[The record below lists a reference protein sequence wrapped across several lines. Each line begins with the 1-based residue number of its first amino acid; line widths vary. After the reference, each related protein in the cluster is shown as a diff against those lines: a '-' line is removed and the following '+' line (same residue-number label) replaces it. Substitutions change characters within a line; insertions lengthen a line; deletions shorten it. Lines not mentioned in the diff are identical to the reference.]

1 MPEPHQQIG
10 DYEIVREL
18 GHGGM
23 GQVYLVRNL
32 ISDRIEAMKVLLPD
46 LAQQGDLA
54 NRFMREI
61 KVLASLDH
69 PNIAQL
75 RTAFT
80 AENQLVMIMEY
91 VEGDTLAERLHA
103 GPFAPPDALNYTA
116 QVLSALSYAH
126 GKGVIHRDI
135 KPANMMLTPKG
146 VVKLM
151 DFGIARSTQDLGMTV
166 TGTTLGSLDYM
177 SPEQVKSEPTDARSD
192 LYSLGVS
199 LYEMVTG
206 HHMFSATSSYSVME
220 AHVKE
225 IPRPPIEVVPTL
237 PKALSDIIMMA
248 VAKDPGHRF
257 QTADAMR
264 NALSQVGGATAAAAA
279 VAAPQA
285 VVAPVPQP
293 TPQPMPMPMTP
304 PPATPAP
311 STFPPQEQPGCAV
324 LEPRP
329 TEKRGG
335 RHVGWIVVAA
345 IVVLVALFG
354 GTQVYR
360 SHKPAPAMES
370 AAAPSAGT
378 AATAPATTPTTQPAQ
393 PVPTPE
399 AQPAPAPMATPTPAP
414 PAPGRHGQQGTQ
426 QANMAPPPP
435 PGPSPE
441 ELAAQKKLLDDM
453 ENEMDHLD
461 SRAAAVESSLGALEQ
476 QQRQS
481 GYGLRGDMVT
491 ARANMQTDLAKAKD
505 ALQSTDTDRARKY
518 LDMASHEIEKLEAFV
533 GRR

>member
-1 MPEPHQQIG
+1 
-10 DYEIVREL
+10 
-18 GHGGM
+18 M
-23 GQVYLVRNL
+23 GQVYLVRNV
-32 ISDRIEAMKVLLPD
+32 ISDRVEAMKVLLPD
-46 LAQQGDLA
+46 LVQQGDLA

-61 KVLASLDH
+61 KLLASLEH

-91 VEGDTLAERLHA
+91 VEGETLAERLHA

-116 QVLSALSYAH
+116 QVLLALSYAH

-151 DFGIARSTQDLGMTV
+151 DFGIARSSQDLGMTA

-192 LYSLGVS
+192 LYSVGVS
-199 LYEMVTG
+199 LYEMITG
-206 HHMFSATSSYSVME
+206 HRMFSATSSYSVME

-225 IPRPPIEVVPTL
+225 IPKPPIEVVPTL
-237 PKALSDIIMMA
+237 PQALSDMIMMA

-264 NALSQVGGATAAAAA
+264 NALSQVGGTTTAAAAA
-279 VAAPQA
+279 VAVPRA
-285 VVAPVPQP
+285 VAPPS
-293 TPQPMPMPMTP
+293 PQPMRQATVLTP
-304 PPATPAP
+304 PPAMPAP
-311 STFPPQEQPGCAV
+311 SSFSPAPQQHGYAAPD
-324 LEPRP
+324 PRP
-329 TEKRGG
+329 TKSGG

-345 IVVLVALFG
+345 IVVLVAVFG
-354 GTQVYR
+354 GTQVLR

-370 AAAPSAGT
+370 AAAPSAST
-378 AATAPATTPTTQPAQ
+378 STPASAPEATPAAPSTTQPAQ
-393 PVPTPE
+393 PTPE
-399 AQPAPAPMATPTPAP
+399 AQSSATTPAAPLPPPP
-414 PAPGRHGQQGTQ
+414 PAPGRHGRQGTQ
-426 QANMAPPPP
+426 QASMTPPPP

-441 ELAAQKKLLDDM
+441 EIAAQKKLLDDM
-453 ENEMDHLD
+453 ENELDHLD
-461 SRAAAVESSLGALEQ
+461 SRAAAVESTLSALEQ

-481 GYGLRGDMVT
+481 GYGLRGDMVA
-491 ARANMQTDLAKAKD
+491 ARASMQSDLAKAKD
-505 ALQSTDTDRARKY
+505 ALQSADTDRARRY
-518 LDMASHEIEKLEAFV
+518 LNMANNEIQKLEAFA